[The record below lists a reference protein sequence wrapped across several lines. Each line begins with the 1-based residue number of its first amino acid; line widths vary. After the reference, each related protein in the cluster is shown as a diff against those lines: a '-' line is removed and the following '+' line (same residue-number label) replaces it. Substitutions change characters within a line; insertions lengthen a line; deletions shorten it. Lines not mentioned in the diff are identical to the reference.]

1 MGALKLSSPWAIY
14 FRQVQA
20 MFKEDPEVHVTINTQ
35 IPELKIFVDDV
46 DKADAMGEVLPA
58 TKQFGSVTLKISIIP
73 SNEAANTEIKKDQNV
88 YSRLFARN
96 PAWVTNT
103 YSSRLNATF
112 VIFKPVV
119 VQYFNDDLADINGF
133 CSTLYQ
139 NIAEAIFMPIAG
151 TFFCTDTVTTLN
163 SPLGEWP

>member
-1 MGALKLSSPWAIY
+1 
-14 FRQVQA
+14 
-20 MFKEDPEVHVTINTQ
+20 
-35 IPELKIFVDDV
+35 
-46 DKADAMGEVLPA
+46 VLPA
-58 TKQFGSVTLKISIIP
+58 TKQFGNVTLKISIIP
-73 SNEAANTEIKKDQNV
+73 SNEAVGADIDADTKKNQNV

-96 PAWVTNT
+96 PAWVTTT
-103 YSSRLNATF
+103 YSSRLNATY